1 MVDERFK
8 NVIDRIFTHDPT
20 LHKLVQS
27 LKEEPTEEEKE
38 KDDEDNKDKEILQR
52 D

>member
-8 NVIDRIFTHDPT
+8 KVIDRIFTHDPT

-27 LKEEPTEEEKE
+27 LKEEPIKEEK
-38 KDDEDNKDKEILQR
+38 KNNDENNKDKEVLQR